1 MSIAVDPIRKHLAR
15 QARELLGFQAS
26 SSAQF
31 QRLLEDLQ
39 ARLSG
44 RLAAIG
50 DDGNVF
56 DVTRLRRVEAET
68 RVVIEAIKAQTSKLY
83 TGSVDAAVDLAIGHF
98 GDEWNFVAKAIG
110 EQAFPVSQ
118 LAPRVFADPLHELLA
133 EQFQTSLDRYGMDA
147 LNAARRE
154 MFIGLRMGDD
164 MRDVTKRVRDT
175 VGDLSKS
182 QGERLVRTE
191 VAEAYGVAKQGA
203 MQSAQKKVGPLKKVW
218 IHNGSY
224 PCPTCMPLHGTMR
237 DMDGTWTIR
246 SGKKTRKVAHSPA
259 HPNCV
264 CTTTAM
270 TPAMRQRLIDKKIL
284 VPESADEQGKS

>member
-50 DDGNVF
+50 DSGNVF

-68 RVVIEAIKAQTSKLY
+68 RVVIDAIKAQTSKLY
-83 TGSVDAAVDLAIGHF
+83 TGSVDAAIDLAIGHF
-98 GDEWNFVAKAIG
+98 GDEWNFVAKAV
-110 EQAFPVSQ
+110 EAQAFPVSQ

-133 EQFQTSLDRYGMDA
+133 EQFQTSLDRYGLDA

-203 MQSAQKKVGPLKKVW
+203 LQAAQKRVGPLKKVW
-218 IHNGSY
+218 IHNGSF
-224 PCPTCMPLHGTMR
+224 PCPVCMPLHGTMR
-237 DMDGTWTIR
+237 PIDGTWTIR

-259 HPNCV
+259 HPACV
-264 CTTTAM
+264 CATTAM